1 MKIWF
6 LDLKMEA
13 KLMHSSHI
21 LTNFSLFLLAGC
33 LSAAVGCRTQRTDM
47 AAQAE
52 SENRVE
58 LSDKDLAMAIETSL
72 SLDNQVPA
80 DSIDVQVKNRVATLS
95 GSVTTI
101 PARKKAVDLAGNIF
115 GLKSVVNLIK
125 IEPVERSDKELRSD
139 IVQTLNVDPATDS
152 YDVDV
157 AVEDSVAILSGAVES
172 YHARTLAGDIAE
184 DVKGVK
190 EVDNRIEIS
199 YETDRPDDEI
209 QSEIEMLL
217 KNDVRGN
224 ARLVDVTV
232 KDGKVKLT
240 GSVSS
245 SCEKDMASSL
255 AWVPGVQSVNSERLN
270 VRPPGPDEIP
280 GKSQAG
286 RKPDPRIKENIQ
298 TALRQNPRVSSF
310 DIGVDSKCGIVTLTG
325 IVDNL
330 AAKKAAE
337 EKAANT
343 VGVWRVKNLIKVR
356 PAMASTDKEIT
367 EKIEAALSRNPY
379 VDRYDLTIGAHEG
392 EARLSGNVDSQFEKK
407 VAEEVVWRVKGVV
420 DVQNNLK
427 INDAWPEKEDWEIAD
442 DARDQLYWNIHLD
455 EDNVTVEVR
464 DGVAVLK
471 GQVRS
476 WYARSEAARCARKSG
491 AKRVENNLRVD
502 NGPESY

>member
-1 MKIWF
+1 MN
-6 LDLKMEA
+6 
-13 KLMHSSHI
+13 SSHI
-21 LTNFSLFLLAGC
+21 LTNVSLILLAGC
-33 LSAAVGCRTQRTDM
+33 LSVAAGRWTQKTNRP
-47 AAQAE
+47 AQAE

-80 DSIDVQVKNRVATLS
+80 DSIDVHIKNGIATLS

-101 PARKKAVDLAGNIF
+101 PARKKAGDLAGNIF
-115 GLKSVVNLIK
+115 GIKSVVNLIK
-125 IEPVERSDKELRSD
+125 IDPVERSDKELLSD
-139 IVQTLNVDPATDS
+139 IAQALNVDPATDS

-157 AVEDSVAILSGAVES
+157 DVQDSVAILSGSVES
-172 YHARTLAGDIAE
+172 YHERTLAEDIAE
-184 DVKGVK
+184 NVKGVK
-190 EVDNRIEIS
+190 EVDNRIKIS
-199 YETDRPDDEI
+199 YNKDRPDDKI

-217 KNDVRGN
+217 ESDVRIN

-232 KDGKVKLT
+232 KDAKVKLT

-245 SCEKDMASSL
+245 TCEKNMASSL
-255 AWVPGVQSVNSERLN
+255 AWVPGVQSVNSEPLN
-270 VRPPGPDEIP
+270 VRAPGPDEVQ

-286 RKPDPRIKENIQ
+286 RKPDPKIEKHIQ
-298 TALRQNPRVSSF
+298 TALRQNPRVYSF
-310 DIGVDSKCGIVTLTG
+310 KIGVDSKCGIVTLTG

-337 EKAANT
+337 KNAANT

-356 PAMASTDKEIT
+356 PAMVSTDKEIT

-379 VDRYDLTIGAHEG
+379 VDRYDLTASAHG
-392 EARLSGNVDSQFEKK
+392 GKARLSGDVDSQFEKEL
-407 VAEEVVWRVKGVV
+407 AEEVVWRIKGVV

-427 INDAWPEKEDWEIAD
+427 INAAWPEKEDWAIAD

-464 DGVAVLK
+464 DGVAILK

-476 WYARSEAARCARKSG
+476 WYARSEAARCARQSG

-502 NGPESY
+502 NGPETY